1 MEKRSKEYYNEK
13 ANSEGQKGDNMKKTD
28 VDFETELTQEQMED
42 SMLAADPLGIHNAQM
57 AAKFMF
63 AMEHYH
69 KRMKFHMMVQPLYFL
84 AGFLLA
90 YALI

>member
-1 MEKRSKEYYNEK
+1 
-13 ANSEGQKGDNMKKTD
+13 MKKTD
-28 VDFETELTQEQMED
+28 VDFETELNQEQMEA
-42 SMLAADPLGIHNAQM
+42 SMLVSDPMGHHNAQM

-63 AMEHYH
+63 AMDHYH

-90 YALI
+90 YAIL

>member
-1 MEKRSKEYYNEK
+1 
-13 ANSEGQKGDNMKKTD
+13 MKDTD
-28 VDFETELTQEQMED
+28 PDFKTELTQEQMEA
-42 SMLAADPLGIHNAQM
+42 SLFAADPLGMHNAHM

-69 KRMKFHMMVQPLYFL
+69 KRMRFHMMVQPLYFL

-90 YALI
+90 YAIF